1 VHSIATIDAA
11 YVVQTV
17 LDAVSLGGLYAL
29 IALGIALIF
38 GIMRLVN
45 LAHGELVMV
54 AGYTIYLFSGAPWPV
69 VVGAA
74 ILATAVFGFL
84 MERAALRPVRGA
96 DETTLL
102 VTSFA
107 VSYLLQNL
115 AIVIMGS
122 EPRPVDLGGELI
134 EPLDVFGV
142 RLPKIDVVT
151 LVVSAALLTALVL
164 FLRRTNIGVQ
174 MRAAAEDLRMAR
186 LLGVRVN
193 AVIAAAFIISGLLA
207 GAVAVLLVS
216 RTGTVSPMMGLTP
229 LIVGI
234 MAAVLGGMGSL
245 TGAAL
250 GGFVLGSLTVAL
262 QAALPADVR
271 GYRDAL
277 VYAVIIAVLVFRPQG
292 LLAGRSP
299 RQI

>member
-1 VHSIATIDAA
+1 VGISTIDAQ
-11 YVVQTV
+11 YIVQNV

-45 LAHGELVMV
+45 LAHGELIMV
-54 AGYTIYLFSGAPWPV
+54 AGYAIFVFGGSPWPV
-69 VVGAA
+69 VIVGT
-74 ILATAVFGFL
+74 ILATALFGFL
-84 MERAALRPVRGA
+84 MERIALRPVRGA
-96 DETTLL
+96 NETTLL

-107 VSYLLQNL
+107 VSYVLQNV
-115 AIVIMGS
+115 AIVVAGS

-134 EPLDVFGV
+134 RPLDVFGV
-142 RLPKIDVVT
+142 RIPKID
-151 LVVSAALLTALVL
+151 LLTLGASAVLLIGLVI
-164 FLRRTNIGVQ
+164 FLKRTSIGVQ

-193 AVIAAAFIISGLLA
+193 RVIAAAFVISGVLA
-207 GAVAVLLVS
+207 GTVALLLVAQ
-216 RTGTVSPMMGLTP
+216 TGSVSPMMGLTP

-250 GGFVLGSLTVAL
+250 GGFVLGTVTIAL
-262 QAALPADVR
+262 QAVLPADIR
-271 GYRDAL
+271 AFRDAL
-277 VYAVIIAVLVFRPQG
+277 VYGLIIAVLVFRPQG
-292 LLAGRSP
+292 LLAGRGA

>member
-1 VHSIATIDAA
+1 
-11 YVVQTV
+11 
-17 LDAVSLGGLYAL
+17 
-29 IALGIALIF
+29 
-38 GIMRLVN
+38 
-45 LAHGELVMV
+45 
-54 AGYTIYLFSGAPWPV
+54 
-69 VVGAA
+69 
-74 ILATAVFGFL
+74 
-84 MERAALRPVRGA
+84 
-96 DETTLL
+96 
-102 VTSFA
+102 
-107 VSYLLQNL
+107 
-115 AIVIMGS
+115 
-122 EPRPVDLGGELI
+122 
-134 EPLDVFGV
+134 
-142 RLPKIDVVT
+142 
-151 LVVSAALLTALVL
+151 
-164 FLRRTNIGVQ
+164 

>member
-1 VHSIATIDAA
+1 VGIATIDAQ
-11 YVVQTV
+11 YIVQNV

-45 LAHGELVMV
+45 LAHGELIMV
-54 AGYTIYLFSGAPWPV
+54 AGYAIFAFGGAPWPV
-69 VVGAA
+69 VIVGT
-74 ILATAVFGFL
+74 IVITGLFGLL
-84 MERAALRPVRGA
+84 MERLALRPVRGA
-96 DETTLL
+96 NETTLL

-107 VSYLLQNL
+107 VSYVLQNV
-115 AIVIMGS
+115 AIVVMGS
-122 EPRPVDLGGELI
+122 EPRPVDLGGNLI
-134 EPLDVFGV
+134 QPLDILGV
-142 RLPKIDVVT
+142 RIPKIDLITLLTSAVLLT
-151 LVVSAALLTALVL
+151 GLVV
-164 FLRRTNIGVQ
+164 FLKRTSIGVQ

-193 AVIAAAFIISGLLA
+193 GVIAAAFVISGVLA
-207 GAVAVLLVS
+207 GAVSLLLVAQ
-216 RTGTVSPMMGLTP
+216 TGSVSPMMGLTP

-250 GGFVLGSLTVAL
+250 GGFVLGTVTIAL
-262 QAALPADVR
+262 QAVLPADIR
-271 GYRDAL
+271 AFRDAL
-277 VYAVIIAVLVFRPQG
+277 VYSLIIAVLVFRPQG
-292 LLAGRSP
+292 LLAGRAA